1 MAKIEVTLELA
12 ELLERLAGY
21 AAYIEESACGRWSY
35 LDDIYVADESKAL
48 TLAKQIRGLI
58 ERE

>member
-35 LDDIYVADESKAL
+35 LDDIYVADERSVFVNC
-48 TLAKQIRGLI
+48 TQIISG
-58 ERE
+58 

>member
-21 AAYIEESACGRWSY
+21 AAWVEQTACGRWSS
-35 LDDIYVADESKAL
+35 LDEQYIADEEAARN
-48 TLAKQIRGLI
+48 LAKHIRELLND
-58 ERE
+58 